1 MTGDS
6 SLTAENITN
15 EARNK
20 ITNKALDVETDASS
34 SIVNKVSNDAGSNT
48 STQLSYQT
56 TEEMSQADGKKA
68 SYLRG
73 AAEEKSQLTDGDK
86 KTTIDTIAGQTNTNI
101 TDGTN
106 TSNSLQKADQVASSV
121 TDGTNTT
128 VVNQD
133 AKSLAS
139 SITDGTKANNTN
151 STVDKSEQ
159 LIKASDTRYSATT
172 KTASKTEDAL
182 VSGSSVIDVIKSL
195 DDAANPLISSAV
207 TDGTNTTGVTQ
218 TAKDITNTAKN
229 GTIAN
234 DAKNITNT
242 AAEKLSNK
250 AADIENLAS
259 SSILNKVGD
268 NVSSKLETDK
278 ITTVVK
284 DGSKS
289 NTVTETASASK
300 QQMVS
305 GNIIDILKDAEH
317 GYVNT
322 TVKTSDESSSTSVNQ
337 ETENITST
345 AKQGTI
351 TNDAKNL
358 VNKAAESITNTAG
371 TQIQDVVGKSTVT
384 ITDTGTTFENT
395 EHAAAIG
402 EGSIT
407 QTTISGN
414 TLETGK
420 ATADYVDVNKD
431 LHVMG
436 NTKLD
441 GTLEVAGKSTFKD
454 DVTMDENLEVKGTT
468 TTDKMV
474 VNNGAT
480 ITGGTTTD
488 TLHVTKT
495 ATFDGMVTFK
505 DAVSMEKDLSVGGNA
520 TVTGDVTAK
529 SYKVG
534 DKTYIDENGINAN
547 GQKITNVA
555 DGTIAEGST
564 DAVNGGQLNATNQRV
579 TTVENRMDGVEN
591 RMDRVENRVDN
602 LDNRIDKVGASAAA
616 MANLHPMD
624 FDEDSKVSVAAA
636 MGSYRSET
644 AGALGVFYRPTDRVM
659 LNVSTSFG
667 NGENMVGGGVSFKL
681 GKSSKRLAKAEAT
694 NAALAKQV
702 TNLQNRLDALLG
714 VLNPS
719 LSKDFPDVPANH
731 WAYEAVSRLAG
742 NDIVQGYEDG
752 KYHGERTMTRYEM
765 AEIIYNA
772 LSKGAKAEAKL
783 VEEFRPELQAMAAQ
797 RKA

>member
-1 MTGDS
+1 
-6 SLTAENITN
+6 
-15 EARNK
+15 
-20 ITNKALDVETDASS
+20 
-34 SIVNKVSNDAGSNT
+34 
-48 STQLSYQT
+48 
-56 TEEMSQADGKKA
+56 
-68 SYLRG
+68 
-73 AAEEKSQLTDGDK
+73 
-86 KTTIDTIAGQTNTNI
+86 
-101 TDGTN
+101 
-106 TSNSLQKADQVASSV
+106 
-121 TDGTNTT
+121 
-128 VVNQD
+128 
-133 AKSLAS
+133 
-139 SITDGTKANNTN
+139 
-151 STVDKSEQ
+151 
-159 LIKASDTRYSATT
+159 
-172 KTASKTEDAL
+172 
-182 VSGSSVIDVIKSL
+182 
-195 DDAANPLISSAV
+195 
-207 TDGTNTTGVTQ
+207 
-218 TAKDITNTAKN
+218 
-229 GTIAN
+229 
-234 DAKNITNT
+234 
-242 AAEKLSNK
+242 
-250 AADIENLAS
+250 
-259 SSILNKVGD
+259 
-268 NVSSKLETDK
+268 
-278 ITTVVK
+278 
-284 DGSKS
+284 
-289 NTVTETASASK
+289 
-300 QQMVS
+300 MVS
-305 GNIIDILKDAEH
+305 GKIIDILKDAEH

-395 EHAAAIG
+395 EHAAPIG
-402 EGSIT
+402 EGSIK

-431 LHVMG
+431 LHVKG
-436 NTKLD
+436 STKLD

-468 TTDKMV
+468 TTDKLV
-474 VNNGAT
+474 VNNGAN

-488 TLHVTKT
+488 TLHVTNT

-505 DAVSMEKDLSVGGNA
+505 DAVSMEKDLSVGGSA

-534 DKTYIDENGINAN
+534 DKTYINQNGINAN

-555 DGTIAEGST
+555 DGTIAERST

-694 NAALAKQV
+694 NVALAKQV

-742 NDIVQGYEDG
+742 NDIIQGYEDG